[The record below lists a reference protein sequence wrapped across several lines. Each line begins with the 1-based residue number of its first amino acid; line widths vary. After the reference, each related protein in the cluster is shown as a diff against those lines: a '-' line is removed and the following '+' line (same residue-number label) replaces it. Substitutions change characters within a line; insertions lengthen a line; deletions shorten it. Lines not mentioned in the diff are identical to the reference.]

1 MNYIDKNF
9 YNIIDEIKSKDVYD
23 IYFHIL
29 EKFKNISENTQRS
42 MERFFAKYDYWGE
55 LKIDD
60 GNFKV
65 FIMSIQ
71 LL

>member
-29 EKFKNISENTQRS
+29 EKFKSKLMCFQREKNIYLTLMIIN
-42 MERFFAKYDYWGE
+42 MYH
-55 LKIDD
+55 LK
-60 GNFKV
+60 
-65 FIMSIQ
+65 
-71 LL
+71 